1 MHSNQ
6 RGGIVSF
13 IIIAVALA
21 GLLGGALYFSK
32 QQGREARDAT
42 PAPQIGQRDESKDD
56 AAKDEQPTEG
66 APQSGTAEND
76 QAPNRTET
84 GNQQPQSPAAPSTRT
99 PSAGADRVANTGP
112 SQELPATGPA
122 ETTAVV
128 LGLGTLTFAG
138 YMLLSSR
145 RGLRHSALRK

>member
-13 IIIAVALA
+13 IIVAVALA

-32 QQGREARDAT
+32 QQGREARDTT
-42 PAPQIGQRDESKDD
+42 PTPQISQRDESKEETT
-56 AAKDEQPTEG
+56 KDEQPAG
-66 APQSGTAEND
+66 GIPQNNQAQGTGSA
-76 QAPNRTET
+76 QTPTT
-84 GNQQPQSPAAPSTRT
+84 PSTRT
-99 PSAGADRVANTGP
+99 PATGTDRVATTGP
-112 SQELPATGPA
+112 SQDLPATGPA

-128 LGLGTLTFAG
+128 AGLSALTFAG
-138 YMLLSSR
+138 YMLVSSR

>member
-13 IIIAVALA
+13 IIVAVALA

-42 PAPQIGQRDESKDD
+42 PAPQISEREDAPTTTKDD
-56 AAKDEQPTEG
+56 KPAENTQD
-66 APQSGTAEND
+66 SGTT
-76 QAPNRTET
+76 QAPNTSGT
-84 GNQQPQSPAAPSTRT
+84 QNQSPQSQTTPSTRT
-99 PSAGADRVANTGP
+99 PAAGADRVANTGP
-112 SQELPATGPA
+112 SQDLPSTGPA

-128 LGLGTLTFAG
+128 AGLSALTFAG
-138 YMLLSSR
+138 YMLISSR

>member
-13 IIIAVALA
+13 IIVAVALA

-42 PAPQIGQRDESKDD
+42 PAPQISEREDTPANTDD
-56 AAKDEQPTEG
+56 DQPAAN
-66 APQSGTAEND
+66 APQSGTT
-76 QAPNRTET
+76 QTPNTSGT
-84 GNQQPQSPAAPSTRT
+84 QNQQPQSQTSPSTRT
-99 PSAGADRVANTGP
+99 PAAGADRVANTGP
-112 SQELPATGPA
+112 SQELPSTGPA
-122 ETTAVV
+122 ETAAVV
-128 LGLGTLTFAG
+128 VGLSALTFAG
-138 YMLLSSR
+138 YMLVSSR